1 MRLQADGSP
10 VQVPAGPDTYLPV
23 AIIGGGLAGLTAAW
37 HLHRAGIAFVLIE
50 ARDRLGGRILTV
62 GADGRPA
69 ADGFDL
75 GPSWFWPDMHP
86 QMAQLVREL
95 DLAAFAQADEGDF
108 LFQRAGGSAERY
120 PTMRME
126 PVSMRMAGGTGAII
140 AALAAR
146 LPEGSIHLNTR
157 ATRIMRTDSGVLVH
171 LDGQSEPIAAARV
184 LCALPPRLLAETVAF
199 DPAPE
204 PSVLALWRDT
214 PTWMAPHAKFFALYD
229 RPFWRDAGLS
239 GKAQSQIGPLVE
251 IHDATTASGKP
262 ALFGFVGIPAPH
274 RAQAG
279 RDRILAASIAQ
290 LGQLFGPQAVA
301 PQATLYHDWAS
312 DPLTATAQDQTAG
325 DHPFGGPRDWSGTI
339 WRDRLILAGSEVAA
353 QNPGYL
359 AGAIEAATAAARAL
373 ARGVPA

>member
-1 MRLQADGSP
+1 MRLHADGSP
-10 VQVPAGPDTYLPV
+10 VQVPAGSDISLPV

-37 HLHRAGIAFVLIE
+37 HLHRAGIAFALFE

-75 GPSWFWPDMHP
+75 GPSWFWPDMHL

-126 PVSMRMAGGTGAII
+126 PVSMRLAGGTGAII

-146 LPEGSIHLNTR
+146 LPEGSIRLNTR
-157 ATRIMRTDSGVLVH
+157 ATRIAQSDKGVLVH

-204 PSVLALWRDT
+204 PAVLALWRDT
-214 PTWMAPHAKFFALYD
+214 PTWMAPHAKVFALYD

-239 GKAQSQIGPLVE
+239 GMAQSQTGPLVE
-251 IHDATTASGKP
+251 IHDATTASGRA
-262 ALFGFVGIPAPH
+262 ALFGFVGIPAAQ

-279 RDRILAASIAQ
+279 RDRIVAASIAQ
-290 LGQLFGPQAVA
+290 LGQLFGPRALA

-312 DPLTATAQDQTAG
+312 DPLTATAQDRTAG
-325 DHPFGGPRDWSGTI
+325 DHPFGGLRGWSGAI
-339 WRDRLILAGSEVAA
+339 WRDRLTLAGSEVAA

-359 AGAIEAATAAARAL
+359 AGAIEAATAAARTL
-373 ARGVPA
+373 AQGAPT